1 MGRWVWTGNQIN
13 VESRFVSL
21 LSSARSLRILF
32 LYLVSHECACFRLL
46 SNLTDSLWVDY
57 RSLERQERTRV
68 DDWPMNT
75 SQPPTHPELR
85 LTGRHRGQS
94 FFPRLCNLA
103 WVSRSR
109 WSNES
114 PLCMLPPFDLGCA
127 SAKTQGPLNKKEFS
141 VKILSRIKNYYQ
153 VYSFVCIK

>member
-1 MGRWVWTGNQIN
+1 MGKKGRWIEQATKCWKP
-13 VESRFVSL
+13 FVSQ

-32 LYLVSHECACFRLL
+32 LYLVSHECACFCLL

-94 FFPRLCNLA
+94 FLPRFCNLA

-127 SAKTQGPLNKKEFS
+127 SATHINEYNI
-141 VKILSRIKNYYQ
+141 ILGCTCFLLYLQFKSIN
-153 VYSFVCIK
+153 I